1 MQRWNGW
8 GDEKI
13 NYPIP
18 ENAKGYLA
26 DILGDEQ
33 HLPDAS
39 LESTISK
46 IPRSQFDNVAFI
58 STDPLDRIV
67 HSHGQSLPDW
77 INIRSGQ
84 IPKATDGVIYPN
96 SEGEIKKAIDFAVEN
111 NIILIP
117 YGGGTSVV
125 GHINPPPIGT
135 PTLTLDL
142 ARMNHLLDL
151 DQYSQLAIFE
161 AGIKGPNIETA
172 LNQVGFT
179 LGHFPQSFEYSTL
192 GGWIATRSCGQQSFF
207 YGRIE
212 DLFRGGK
219 LVSPIGDI
227 ELPPFPASAAGPD
240 LKQIILGSEG
250 RLGIISQAIVQL
262 QSLPQFEDFYGI
274 FFRDWEDGVN
284 AVKEIAQ
291 KGIQLSMLRLS
302 DPQETETTLV
312 LSGKGNLLPYVDF
325 GLSKLGYGEQ
335 RCLLIM
341 GVTGDKTSSL
351 KAKSAALRVCRKF
364 RGLYTGNYVGKSW
377 RKSRFL
383 APYLRNTLWEA
394 GYALDTLET
403 AVPWDK
409 VDQAKKTI
417 IRSISEAVE
426 TENQRVL
433 VFGHISH
440 VYQTGAS
447 IYITYLFRRSADP
460 QENLERWQIMKGAAS
475 QAIIE
480 QGGTISHQHGI
491 GQDHIQ
497 YLSAEKGSLGI
508 ELLENVSNFF
518 DPQAILNPQKLFN
531 SDQFKQ

>member
-13 NYPIP
+13 NYPVP
-18 ENAKGYLA
+18 GNAKGYLA
-26 DILGDEQ
+26 EILGGEQ

-39 LESTISK
+39 LDSVINK
-46 IPRSQFDNVAFI
+46 IPGSQFKKIDFI
-58 STDPLDRIV
+58 STDPVDRIV
-67 HSHGQSLPDW
+67 HSCGQSLPDW
-77 INIRSGQ
+77 INLRSGH
-84 IPKATDGVIYPN
+84 IPRFTDGVVYPN

-111 NIILIP
+111 DFTLIP

-125 GHINPPPIGT
+125 GHINPPPTET
-135 PTLTLDL
+135 PAITLDL
-142 ARMNHLLDL
+142 ACLNRMLDI
-151 DQYSQLAIFE
+151 DRSSQLATFE
-161 AGIKGPNIETA
+161 AGIKGPDLESA
-172 LNQVGFT
+172 LNQVGYT

-192 GGWIATRSCGQQSFF
+192 GGWIATRSCGQQSYH

-219 LVSPIGDI
+219 FITPLGDI
-227 ELPPFPASAAGPD
+227 GLPPFPASAAGPD

-250 RLGIISQAIVQL
+250 RLGIISQAIVQI
-262 QSLPQFEDFYGI
+262 QPLPQYEEFYGI
-274 FFRDWEDGVN
+274 FFRDWEEGMN

-291 KGIQLSMLRLS
+291 SGIQLSMLRLS
-302 DPQETETTLV
+302 DPRETETTLI
-312 LSGKGNLLPYVDF
+312 LSGKENLLPYANF

-341 GVTGDKTSSL
+341 GVTGDKSS
-351 KAKSAALRVCRKF
+351 ASQARSAAIRVCRKF

-409 VDQAKKTI
+409 VNQLKNSIIKSITQA
-417 IRSISEAVE
+417 SEND
-426 TENQRVL
+426 NQRVL

-440 VYQTGAS
+440 VYHTGAS

-460 QENLERWQIMKGAAS
+460 QETLERWQGMKDAAS
-475 QAIIE
+475 KTIVG

-491 GQDHIQ
+491 GQDHAE
-497 YLSAEKGSLGI
+497 YLSTEIGNLGVQ
-508 ELLENVSNFF
+508 LLRNISNFF
-518 DPQAILNPQKLFN
+518 DPQAVLNPQKPFN
-531 SDQFKQ
+531 STQFKR